1 MTILFKLLLWFLKE
15 IERYVL
21 EPLFYLLIV
30 LFISG
35 LDNISKARRGNLYT
49 PKRKLYLDG
58 ISLIFITI
66 LFIWWYWFRINRSGL
81 IRL

>member
-1 MTILFKLLLWFLKE
+1 MTILFKLFLFFLKE
-15 IERYVL
+15 IERYIL

-35 LDNISKARRGNLYT
+35 LDNIRNARRGNVYT
-49 PKRKLYLDG
+49 TRRKLYLDG

-66 LFIWWYWFRINRSGL
+66 FFIWWYWFRIDKSGL